1 MRPTIRAWRSGR
13 VTAEPAPA
21 RAGNGDDGRRR
32 RELEEL
38 ASRLGR
44 LSPSWKDPEQFA
56 VERSELV
63 AQLRR
68 LARAMEER
76 EP

>member
-1 MRPTIRAWRSGR
+1 MKPTIRAWRSGR
-13 VTAEPAPA
+13 VTAETAPA
-21 RAGNGDDGRRR
+21 RAGDGGDGVR

-44 LSPSWKDPEQFA
+44 LSPSWRDPEQFA
-56 VERSELV
+56 AERSELV

-68 LARAMEER
+68 LARSNGGEK
-76 EP
+76 P

>member
-13 VTAEPAPA
+13 VTTEPAPA
-21 RAGNGDDGRRR
+21 RASNGGDGVR

-44 LSPSWKDPEQFA
+44 LSPSWRDPEQFA
-56 VERSELV
+56 VERSELC
-63 AQLRR
+63 AELRR
-68 LARAMEER
+68 LARSNGGEK
-76 EP
+76 P

>member
-1 MRPTIRAWRSGR
+1 MKPSIRAWRSGR
-13 VTAEPAPA
+13 VTAEPPPA
-21 RAGNGDDGRRR
+21 RAGGDDGRRR

-38 ASRLGR
+38 ATRLGR

-68 LARAMEER
+68 LARVNGG
-76 EP
+76 

>member
-13 VTAEPAPA
+13 VIAEPPPA
-21 RAGNGDDGRRR
+21 RAGDGGDGWR
-32 RELEEL
+32 RELEAL
-38 ASRLGR
+38 AVRLGR
-44 LSPSWKDPEQFA
+44 LSPSWRDPEQFA

-68 LARAMEER
+68 LARATEDR
-76 EP
+76 S